1 MHVVTSVPI
10 SDETLDEQNAVR
22 YPGLWDVL
30 SHIDTAKTEYE
41 ANPNAVNVERLQEAL
56 SHWLDPNLVGERL
69 CGWIG
74 VDESGYREDWAL
86 TRISPE
92 CHLQP
97 SSITRRWGKKDILEQ
112 IRGWGLAISSL
123 EVTGFRDPENGEIV
137 FSDGARTGLTCGV
150 VSMEMTLTY
159 ELASIFPEDEA
170 KAPEKADTCNHITI
184 WAHGQEDFGAQGGDS
199 GSAVFGRA
207 RDGNGV
213 ELVGLLV
220 SCWADLDNGLLPEIE
235 ARCGLLVPATK
246 LFEQMYKVTG
256 CRWTPA

>member
-10 SDETLDEQNAVR
+10 SDETLAEQNIVR

-30 SHIDTAKTEYE
+30 SHIDTAKAEYIVE
-41 ANPNAVNVERLQEAL
+41 RTAVNVERLRKAL
-56 SHWLDPNLVGERL
+56 SHWLGPDIVGERL

-86 TRISPE
+86 IRISPE

-97 SSITRRWGKKDILEQ
+97 SSITCRWDETDILEQ
-112 IRGWGLAISSL
+112 VRGWGLDISSL

-137 FSDGARTGLTCGV
+137 FSDGARTSLTCGV
-150 VSMEMTLTY
+150 VSMEMNLTY
-159 ELASIFPEDEA
+159 ELASDEA

-184 WAHGQEDFGAQGGDS
+184 WAHGLEDFGAQCGDS

-220 SCWADLDNGLLPEIE
+220 SCWADLDNGPLPEIE

-246 LFEQMYKVTG
+246 LFEQMYKATG